1 MSDYFYSTGYDAGS
15 VIDMNNLAIGY
26 FPPTRTNCAPI
37 SLGPT
42 PAPHSPAGEPVPAA
56 ASETI
61 SSTLP
66 DGR

>member
-1 MSDYFYSTGYDAGS
+1 MSDYFYSTGYDAGA

-26 FPPTRTNCAPI
+26 FPPSRAHCMPT

-42 PAPHSPAGEPVPAA
+42 SAPQPPLPQPPAAAPAVPAA

-61 SSTLP
+61 S
-66 DGR
+66 